1 MDILYQEVMI
11 VSTVDCCSGYWQVL
25 LSDESDGQK
34 TAFNSHKGL
43 FQFRVMP
50 MGLNSAGQ
58 TFQRLMEV
66 VLGKLQWRHCLC
78 YLDDI
83 IIFGK
88 TFEEALENHK
98 LVVFRALR
106 EANLK
111 LKPKKCFLFRKE
123 LTFSRTSS
131 IRKRHSVRSC

>member
-1 MDILYQEVMI
+1 
-11 VSTVDCCSGYWQVL
+11 
-25 LSDESDGQK
+25 
-34 TAFNSHKGL
+34 
-43 FQFRVMP
+43 
-50 MGLNSAGQ
+50 MGLNSAAQ

-98 LVVFRALR
+98 LVFRALR

-123 LTFSRTSS
+123 LTFLGHLVSEKGIQCDPAKTV
-131 IRKRHSVRSC
+131 SVKTWPQPKNVTEVKSFF